1 MRMVKDIKPHEGE
14 TERQFSWRLYSY
26 VQSGDMTWQ
35 ELADI
40 INKEFRNGEDD
51 YRAECTYRKP
61 IQAAAAYYDE
71 VFSQSDNSCYEQ
83 MQEIKN
89 EIAKERYKLQALKL
103 EQNRENR
110 INSRFELF
118 YDSISKTIGK
128 LDPPEIKPRE
138 IPKSGKQWVLG
149 IGDLHYGAEF
159 KSVNNSYSR
168 DECQRR
174 FEVLISNL
182 IPFIQS
188 NNVRSLIIVN
198 VADTIQGILRL
209 SDLQINDVPV
219 VRCVV
224 EISQLIAEFLNKL
237 SAYCSVEY
245 YHVPSANHSQTRN
258 LGSKA
263 SELACEDMEYIIVNY
278 IHDMLRENRQV
289 FVAKPSGGDILEF
302 NIAGFSCFAMHGH
315 QVKSAANIIK
325 DMNNL
330 RGMNYS
336 YAFLGHTHSANEIV
350 VGERGTYNIEVLTVP
365 AFIGSDPYAD
375 SLMVGGKAMAKLY
388 EFDELYGHVGSKN
401 IILN

>member
-1 MRMVKDIKPHEGE
+1 MVKDIKPHDGE
-14 TERQFSWRLYSY
+14 TERQFSWRLYGY

-83 MQEIKN
+83 MQEIRN
-89 EIAKERYKLQALKL
+89 EIAKERYKLQSLKL
-103 EQNRENR
+103 EQTRDNR
-110 INSRFELF
+110 ISSRFELF
-118 YDSISKTIGK
+118 YESISKTINK
-128 LDPPEIKPRE
+128 LTPPEIRPRE
-138 IPKSGKQWVLG
+138 IPDYSKQWVLG
-149 IGDLHYGAEF
+149 IGDLHYGADF

-168 DECQRR
+168 EECRRR
-174 FEVLISNL
+174 FEALLSYLIQ
-182 IPFIQS
+182 FIHEEK
-188 NNVRSLIIVN
+188 VKSLMIVN

-219 VRCVV
+219 VQCVV
-224 EISQLIAEFLNKL
+224 EVSQLIAEFLNQL
-237 SAYCSVEY
+237 SAYCFVEY

-278 IHDMLRENRQV
+278 IHDMLGDNGQIY
-289 FVAKPSGGDILEF
+289 VAKPSGDSILEF
-302 NIAGFSCFAMHGH
+302 GIAGFDCFAMHGH
-315 QVKSAANIIK
+315 QIKSTTNIIK
-325 DMNNL
+325 DMSNL
-330 RGMNYS
+330 RGRNYS

-350 VGERGTYNIEVLTVP
+350 VGERDKHNIEVLTIP

-375 SLMVGGKAMAKLY
+375 SLMVGGKAMAKLF
-388 EFDELYGHVGSKN
+388 EFDEVYGHIGSKN